1 MNRMHEANRTGWDAV
16 SPVWQARIEQR
27 GQVAP
32 VPPGSGPCPGTAGRL
47 RIWVRSPGGTFAF
60 WAAATTLW
68 PLRWREWAPES
79 HRSIFRRP
87 SWTGAASRAGELGL
101 EIAFLRADVIDLG
114 LLGDEKFDLVY
125 TGGHVA
131 VWVSDLRVYYA
142 EACRILR
149 RGGTL
154 MVCEYHPF
162 RRVWRQSPDRLT
174 LEYGYFERGPHE
186 YDRSDDVPDALPG
199 SLPSYEFHWTVADY
213 VAALMDGGS
222 DLVALEEFGDLH
234 EQWESA
240 PLAGLPNSLLLVG
253 CKR

>member
-27 GQVAP
+27 GKWRRCHLDPALVLDSREIAHLGS
-32 VPPGSGPCPGTAGRL
+32 VSGRDVCVLGSGDNLVAFALAGMGARVTSVDISQAQL
-47 RIWVRSPGGTFAF
+47 DR
-60 WAAATTLW
+60 
-68 PLRWREWAPES
+68 
-79 HRSIFRRP
+79 
-87 SWTGAASRAGELGL
+87 AASRAGELGL

>member
-1 MNRMHEANRTGWDAV
+1 MLDR
-16 SPVWQARIEQR
+16 
-27 GQVAP
+27 
-32 VPPGSGPCPGTAGRL
+32 
-47 RIWVRSPGGTFAF
+47 
-60 WAAATTLW
+60 
-68 PLRWREWAPES
+68 
-79 HRSIFRRP
+79 
-87 SWTGAASRAGELGL
+87 SRAGELGL

-131 VWVSDLRVYYA
+131 VWVSDLKIYYA

-162 RRVWRQSPDRLT
+162 RRVWRQPQDRLK
-174 LEYGYFERGPHE
+174 LEYGYFERGPHV
-186 YDRSDDVPDALPG
+186 YDRSDEVPDALQG

-222 DLVALEEFGDLH
+222 NLVALEEFGDQH

-240 PLAGLPNSLLLVG
+240 PFAGLPNSLLLVG
-253 CKR
+253 CKK